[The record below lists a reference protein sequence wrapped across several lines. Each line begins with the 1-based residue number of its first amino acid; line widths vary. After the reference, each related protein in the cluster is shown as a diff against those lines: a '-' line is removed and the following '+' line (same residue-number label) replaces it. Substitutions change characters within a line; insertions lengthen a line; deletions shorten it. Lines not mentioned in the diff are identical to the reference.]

1 MLIGLAFGVA
11 VKWLLKWMRRRDAG
25 RDKQICLTL
34 AAAYLSFYVAN
45 SPAGV
50 SGTWLVGLPLSRKGS
65 QKEVLSMPENFA
77 CRVLRLA
84 ALTCRRHC
92 SCDLWAVWGCNN
104 SLGHGCAC
112 TGVWSL

>member
-1 MLIGLAFGVA
+1 MLIGLAFGVG

-50 SGTWLVGLPLSRKGS
+50 SGKSAFEPTPLCKGS
-65 QKEVLSMPENFA
+65 QNKGAVNA
-77 CRVLRLA
+77 RKVCRQGTKIDSAGLQG
-84 ALTCRRHC
+84 
-92 SCDLWAVWGCNN
+92 S
-104 SLGHGCAC
+104 
-112 TGVWSL
+112 